1 MKRYVHKPA
10 HPDVVAGLND
20 AAILSALAE
29 RVDALTTDPRTHT
42 AQTAL
47 IQAAGGGQLAYIE
60 TNYFGGT
67 GSQAAAVFSAGEVI
81 MRASR
86 PISREPVRRNDP
98 INTALRVLGV
108 QALAGEDEFDAIG
121 LSRFRDLE
129 SLGLTEWDDD

>member
-47 IQAAGGGQLAYIE
+47 IQAHAVLV
-60 TNYFGGT
+60 
-67 GSQAAAVFSAGEVI
+67 AAAK
-81 MRASR
+81 
-86 PISREPVRRNDP
+86 
-98 INTALRVLGV
+98 
-108 QALAGEDEFDAIG
+108 
-121 LSRFRDLE
+121 
-129 SLGLTEWDDD
+129 SLNP